1 MVQLSI
7 QAVNNQN
14 LFSNHYL
21 ENLIRKNDEWRSNEH
36 KSVFYEIKKIYD
48 DEKPF
53 LEDLNES
60 TEPLIDA
67 PDGSIVLNEFGATFR
82 SVGQEGRHDDI
93 FGFERYRRHP
103 RIGLAFWQVSEAV
116 RAMR

>member
-21 ENLIRKNDEWRSNEH
+21 ENLIRKNDEWRSNDH
-36 KSVFYEIKKIYD
+36 KTVFDEIKKIYE
-48 DEKPF
+48 DEKQF

-60 TEPLIDA
+60 QLEK
-67 PDGSIVLNEFGATFR
+67 
-82 SVGQEGRHDDI
+82 
-93 FGFERYRRHP
+93 
-103 RIGLAFWQVSEAV
+103 
-116 RAMR
+116 